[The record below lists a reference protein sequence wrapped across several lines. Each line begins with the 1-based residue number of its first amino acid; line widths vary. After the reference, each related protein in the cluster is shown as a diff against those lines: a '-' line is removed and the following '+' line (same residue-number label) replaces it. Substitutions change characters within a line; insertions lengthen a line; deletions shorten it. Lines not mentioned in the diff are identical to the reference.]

1 MLAGFVL
8 GMIPLMKRPS
18 FKPALE
24 SKPAMPK
31 SLEEADETI
40 RLLHE
45 TLASLTEHARQLQAI
60 QAAGA
65 HVRML
70 NKLRIKK

>member
-1 MLAGFVL
+1 
-8 GMIPLMKRPS
+8 
-18 FKPALE
+18 
-24 SKPAMPK
+24 MPK